1 MNHHRRLIPAAGV
14 FLAAFLVLAA
24 GLSAAAARPQPRTT
38 ITRTVTLEPAR
49 DNTLYS
55 ESGNISNG
63 AGEYLFAG
71 TIQRGDARRAVLAF
85 DMSGIP
91 PGATVLTAT
100 LTLTM
105 SRSIAGET
113 AVSLHA
119 LQRDWGE
126 GASDAVGEEGAGA
139 AAEPGDA
146 TWLHTFF
153 DTDLWAT
160 PGGDFEATPSATTPV
175 GGNGAYTWSS
185 PGLLADVQAWVGGE
199 ADNFGWILIG
209 DETTDTTAK
218 RFNSRESAAATRPSL
233 MLTYEAEEYTLFA
246 PVVVGPAE

>member
-160 PGGDFEATPSATTPV
+160 PGGDFEATPRPPRPSAATGPTPGRHPACWPTCRPGSAAKRTISAGFSSATRRPTP
-175 GGNGAYTWSS
+175 
-185 PGLLADVQAWVGGE
+185 
-199 ADNFGWILIG
+199 
-209 DETTDTTAK
+209 
-218 RFNSRESAAATRPSL
+218 RPSAS
-233 MLTYEAEEYTLFA
+233 TAARA
-246 PVVVGPAE
+246 PRPPARRSC